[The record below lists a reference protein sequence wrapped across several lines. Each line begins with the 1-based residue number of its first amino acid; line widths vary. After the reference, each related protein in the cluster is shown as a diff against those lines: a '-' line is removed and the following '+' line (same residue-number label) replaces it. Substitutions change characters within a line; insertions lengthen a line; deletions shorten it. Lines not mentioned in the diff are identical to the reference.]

1 MHALVL
7 RNCAQDRAVSF
18 KLRMTSTLLIA
29 CYIMCVVS
37 VVGCSISSPQIN
49 FNLDRQARMRHS
61 NRSICHEDEFDS
73 CPPGMLCKD
82 GYCQCGWHPHRAISC
97 NGTSFS
103 SVLYCYC
110 VTLDEETNAT
120 LIGNCVYNCGHLHK
134 DSVLYSPLPQSMH
147 KLNKTCDP
155 LNRTGA
161 LCGRCKSGHYPL
173 AYSFNWTCIKC
184 PHARTNWVRYIAA
197 AYLPLTVFCI
207 LILFFKVKIT
217 SSHFYPVVWFSQIVS
232 SPVTARAWTVASVPN
247 RSHLSNTAV
256 KVLLSIYGI
265 WNLDFFR
272 PFYSDLCLGINI
284 LPTLALDYA
293 IAVYPL
299 LLMAV
304 TYLLIVLYDKNFKIV
319 TILWRP
325 LRRVSSLFGRNWNIR
340 TSIINAF
347 GTFLFLSNVKF
358 LSVSFDLL
366 VPTQVYQLHPTY
378 HNVTTKLY
386 YAPDVDYFGKEHLP
400 YAILAIICLSIFS
413 IFPVLLLILYPCSCF
428 QKLLNCLPVRSF
440 VIHTLMDSFQGR
452 YKDGTE
458 PGTRD
463 WRWMS
468 SIYFIMGFSL
478 YVAYAFNLNILFFNF
493 SSIIL
498 ILLAFIF
505 VAAQPYKPSVR
516 HYNTVNVFFSLMG
529 ALAMICFSSLIVSA
543 YYSFLALF
551 FYGGLFLCLSPF
563 IYTVLFV
570 LYKVF
575 PRRRHILQLLS
586 KLKAWKGCYV
596 RLLESGEE
604 EQVCDRINN
613 PAAYPSKNLASFPSP
628 EVHN

>member
-1 MHALVL
+1 M
-7 RNCAQDRAVSF
+7 SS
-18 KLRMTSTLLIA
+18 KTSTLLIA
-29 CYIMCVVS
+29 FACYFVCITNAENSNISVSSDYQAVAVVTKHLNYITT
-37 VVGCSISSPQIN
+37 C
-49 FNLDRQARMRHS
+49 D
-61 NRSICHEDEFDS
+61 EDEFDS
-73 CPPGMLCKD
+73 CPPGMVCKD
-82 GYCQCGWHPHRAISC
+82 GYCQCGWHPHKAISC
-97 NGTSFS
+97 SSTSS
-103 SVLYCYC
+103 SLINCYC
-110 VTLDEETNAT
+110 VTLDEGTNAT
-120 LIGNCVYNCGHLHK
+120 LIGNCIYNCARLR
-134 DSVLYSPLPQSMH
+134 DSTLYSPLPNSVHQ
-147 KLNKTCDP
+147 LNKACDS

-161 LCGRCKSGHYPL
+161 LCGRCKSGHYPI

-207 LILFFKVKIT
+207 LILFFKLKIA
-217 SSHFYPVVWFSQIVS
+217 SSHFNPVVWLFQLISM
-232 SPVTARAWTVASVPN
+232 PACARVWVVAYVPN
-247 RSHLSNTAV
+247 HSHLST
-256 KVLLSIYGI
+256 KVIKIVLSIYGI

-272 PFYSDLCLGINI
+272 PFYSDLCLGIDI

-304 TYLLIVLYDKNFKIV
+304 TYLLIVLYDNNFKV
-319 TILWRP
+319 VAILWRP
-325 LRRVSSLFGRNWNIR
+325 FRRVSSLFGRNWNIK
-340 TSIINAF
+340 TSIIDAF

-428 QKLLNCLPVRSF
+428 QKLLNRLPVRWF
-440 VIHTLMDSFQGR
+440 ILHTLMDSFQGF

-463 WRWMS
+463 CRWMS
-468 SIYFIMGFSL
+468 SIYFILGFSFG
-478 YVAYAFNLNILFFNF
+478 VAYAIYLTAMFFSF
-493 SSIIL
+493 APIMFIVV
-498 ILLAFIF
+498 AFLF
-505 VAAQPYKPSVR
+505 VAAQPYKSSVR
-516 HYNTVNVFFSLMG
+516 HYNTVNIFFNLMT
-529 ALAMICFSSLIVSA
+529 ALATICFSSIIVSTFYKSA
-543 YYSFLALF
+543 APLF
-551 FYGGLFLCLSPF
+551 YAGLFLCLFPL

-570 LYKVF
+570 LYKIF
-575 PRRRHILQLLS
+575 PRRRTILQLLS
-586 KLKAWKGCYV
+586 KLKAWKGGYV

-613 PAAYPSKNLASFPSP
+613 PAAYPSKNLASFPSSLQ
-628 EVHN
+628 

>member
-1 MHALVL
+1 MSSLV
-7 RNCAQDRAVSF
+7 
-18 KLRMTSTLLIA
+18 
-29 CYIMCVVS
+29 VV
-37 VVGCSISSPQIN
+37 VAKVCN
-49 FNLDRQARMRHS
+49 
-61 NRSICHEDEFDS
+61 EDEFDS
-73 CPPGMLCKD
+73 CPPGMVCKD

-97 NGTSFS
+97 NGTDS
-103 SVLYCYC
+103 SSLIYCYC
-110 VTLDEETNAT
+110 VTLDEEANAT
-120 LIGNCVYNCGHLHK
+120 LIGNCIYNCARLNK
-134 DSVLYSPLPQSMH
+134 DSALYSPLPNSVHQ
-147 KLNKTCDP
+147 LNKACDS

-207 LILFFKVKIT
+207 LILFFKVKIA
-217 SSHFYPVVWFSQIVS
+217 SSHFNPVVWLFQMISM
-232 SPVTARAWTVASVPN
+232 PACARVWVVASVSN
-247 RSHLSNTAV
+247 LSPLSTKTV
-256 KVLLSIYGI
+256 KIVLSIYGI

-272 PFYSDLCLGINI
+272 PFYSDLCLGIDV

-304 TYLLIVLYDKNFKIV
+304 TYLLIILYDNFKV
-319 TILWRP
+319 VAILWRP
-325 LRRVSSLFGRNWNIR
+325 FRRVSSLFGRNWNIK
-340 TSIINAF
+340 TSVVDAF
-347 GTFLFLSNVKF
+347 GTFFLLSNVKV

-366 VPTQVYQLHPTY
+366 VFTKVYQLHPTY

-400 YAILAIICLSIFS
+400 NAILAIICLSIFS

-428 QKLLNCLPVRSF
+428 QKLLNRLPVRWF
-440 VIHTLMDSFQGR
+440 ILHTLMDSFQGC

-463 WRWMS
+463 SRWMS
-468 SIYFIMGFSL
+468 SIYFILGFSL
-478 YVAYAFNLNILFFNF
+478 GVAYAINLTAMFFSF
-493 SSIIL
+493 AAIMFIV
-498 ILLAFIF
+498 LAFIF
-505 VAAQPYKPSVR
+505 VATQPYKSSVR
-516 HYNTVNVFFSLMG
+516 HYNTVNVFFNLMT
-529 ALAMICFSSLIVSA
+529 ALAMICFSSIIVST
-543 YYSFLALF
+543 YYKSAAPF
-551 FYGGLFLCLSPF
+551 FFAGLFLCLFPL

-570 LYKVF
+570 LYKIL
-575 PRRRHILQLLS
+575 PRSRTILQLLS
-586 KLKAWKGCYV
+586 KLKAWKGGYV
-596 RLLESGEE
+596 KLLESGEE

-628 EVHN
+628 KLYH